1 MAKNGGRKDTP
12 KNIFKFAASLFIQLK
27 LDTSQKIRGCQ
38 FCYQGNMMISR
49 LFALSV
55 DIFIIFWKNIYTKD
69 NPETPNLE
77 ILHFLKLMKLQYSI
91 STNHKIADPNW
102 LK

>member
-1 MAKNGGRKDTP
+1 MAKNGGKKDTP

-27 LDTSQKIRGCQ
+27 LDTSQKIRGSQ

-55 DIFIIFWKNIYTKD
+55 DIFIIKD